1 MSLLQ
6 FRERS
11 LEKQNFLNLSLMHET
26 HLDVTFLIM
35 TYYSIKTGIKI
46 NMFEIIAEF
55 QRARVQM
62 NYVIDYV
69 HR

>member
-6 FRERS
+6 CRECS
-11 LEKQNFLNLSLMHET
+11 LEKQNFLNLSRLSLMHET

-35 TYYSIKTGIKI
+35 TRYSIKTGIKI
-46 NMFEIIAEF
+46 NMFE
-55 QRARVQM
+55 
-62 NYVIDYV
+62 N